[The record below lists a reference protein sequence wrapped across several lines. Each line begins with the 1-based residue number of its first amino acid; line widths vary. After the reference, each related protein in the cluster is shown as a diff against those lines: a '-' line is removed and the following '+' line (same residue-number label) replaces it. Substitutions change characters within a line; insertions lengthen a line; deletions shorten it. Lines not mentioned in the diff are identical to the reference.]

1 MLESYCPKIIDKKT
15 FIEYYSNVGIE
26 KFINDMEKI
35 CKTFKGINI
44 SKDVSNVL
52 KPGTLSMYAQGL
64 IQEGVAYM
72 LNLPIGKKAKSILTK
87 AATDLV
93 KIKGPKEGY
102 KNAILILEDLVNS
115 YRELFNE
122 KYEKFIII
130 SSLEEIYLN

>member
-115 YRELFNE
+115 YR
-122 KYEKFIII
+122 
-130 SSLEEIYLN
+130 

>member
-1 MLESYCPKIIDKKT
+1 
-15 FIEYYSNVGIE
+15 
-26 KFINDMEKI
+26 
-35 CKTFKGINI
+35 
-44 SKDVSNVL
+44 
-52 KPGTLSMYAQGL
+52 
-64 IQEGVAYM
+64 M

>member
-93 KIKGPKEGY
+93 KIK
-102 KNAILILEDLVNS
+102 
-115 YRELFNE
+115 
-122 KYEKFIII
+122 
-130 SSLEEIYLN
+130 